1 MADDEYEAMND
12 DDKNIR
18 WGHIKTEA
26 LSETVLAVQ
35 ISPPPTFNGIGLRN
49 LVTHRDIDSPTPL
62 GHFCTTLRFEVS
74 GKGVLGLVSHYGKR

>member
-35 ISPPPTFNGIGLRN
+35 ISPPNFQRN
-49 LVTHRDIDSPTPL
+49 WLA
-62 GHFCTTLRFEVS
+62 
-74 GKGVLGLVSHYGKR
+74 